1 VGDWK
6 PIPSGSDRDITMA
19 LLSSR
24 IGHLLTSA
32 WPSSFKFYLLEEGRM
47 AEFLLPSPDP
57 LLDNWGIPK

>member
-1 VGDWK
+1 
-6 PIPSGSDRDITMA
+6 MA